1 MAEWFPQDLTALASR
16 KVTSN
21 LTNVDTLSPW
31 YINYQG
37 GSWVEAT
44 QCTGAGSN
52 GWQANH
58 AALDGGLNDM
68 WVVNNTPI
76 SWSYFKKSDLPVQFS
91 IAEGWTVGDMYQ
103 VGCELFVMNLSS
115 MLFFAADDDCY
126 TSKQLLHRQ
135 IPIVLLG

>member
-1 MAEWFPQDLTALASR
+1 M
-16 KVTSN
+16 SN
-21 LTNVDTLSPW
+21 LTSVDTLSPW

-68 WVVNNTPI
+68 WAVNNTPL
-76 SWSYFKKSDLPVQFS
+76 SWAHFKKSDLPVQFS

-103 VGCELFVMNLSS
+103 VCRKPFILYYFRVSL
-115 MLFFAADDDCY
+115 LPADKDFHFR
-126 TSKQLLHRQ
+126 KQLWHLQ
-135 IPIVLLG
+135 IPIGLLG

>member
-1 MAEWFPQDLTALASR
+1 M
-16 KVTSN
+16 SN
-21 LTNVDTLSPW
+21 LTTVDTLLPW
-31 YINYQG
+31 YINYEG
-37 GSWVEAT
+37 GNWTEAT

-103 VGCELFVMNLSS
+103 VLRRSS
-115 MLFFAADDDCY
+115 IFAYFNMLFLSANWDY
-126 TSKQLLHRQ
+126 YISKRSLHRRT
-135 IPIVLLG
+135 PTVLPG

>member
-1 MAEWFPQDLTALASR
+1 M
-16 KVTSN
+16 SN
-21 LTNVDTLSPW
+21 LTTVDTLSPW

-58 AALDGGLNDM
+58 AALDNGLNDM

-76 SWSYFKKSDLPVQFS
+76 SWAYFKKSNLPVQFS
-91 IAEGWTVGDMYQ
+91 IAEEWTVGDMYQ
-103 VGCELFVMNLSS
+103 VCRRMFTRTALLTTIATLASS
-115 MLFFAADDDCY
+115 DCIDK
-126 TSKQLLHRQ
+126 SESRCLDEWFH
-135 IPIVLLG
+135 